1 VTSRAAAAASEKP
14 QRLENV
20 LVRNCAW
27 HCHRAMAEAITQGG
41 DYVLAMKGNQPA
53 LVLLV

>member
-1 VTSRAAAAASEKP
+1 
-14 QRLENV
+14 
-20 LVRNCAW
+20 
-27 HCHRAMAEAITQGG
+27 MAEAITQGG